1 MRIVL
6 VRHGRTA
13 LNAAGLLQGRVDEP
27 VDAVGQAQAAAVAT
41 RLGAEIDPV
50 AVITSPLVRARQT
63 AGILCA
69 TAGWT
74 SLSPV
79 VDERWIELDYGVH
92 DQRPAGEVPAEVW
105 HGWRTDPAFRPEG
118 GESFGDLDRRVRAA
132 CEELAG
138 RAGGGDVV
146 VVSHVS
152 PIKAAVAW
160 SLGADPGVA
169 HRSRLDQAAVC
180 RIEIGRNGPVLLSF
194 NERP

>member
-1 MRIVL
+1 MRIIL

-27 VDAVGQAQAAAVAT
+27 VDPVGEAQAAAVAS
-41 RLGAEIDPV
+41 RLSAEVDPV
-50 AVITSPLVRARQT
+50 AVVTSPLMRARRT
-63 AGILCA
+63 GEILCA
-69 TAGWT
+69 TAGWAGV
-74 SLSPV
+74 PV
-79 VDERWIELDYGVH
+79 TVDERWIELDYGIY
-92 DQRPAGEVPAEVW
+92 DRRPTAEVPSEVW
-105 HGWRTDPAFRPEG
+105 HGWRSDPTFSPEG

-132 CEELAG
+132 CDELAA
-138 RAGGGDVV
+138 RPDGGDVV

-160 SLGADPGVA
+160 ALGADPGVA

-180 RIEIGRNGPVLLSF
+180 RIEVGRTGPVLLSF